1 MIDDTKKKN
10 IEKKPPTQTA
20 GVSGIDAHGAMGDA
34 PSNPTVPP
42 VNWQRLIRL
51 PAFELFVSEQ
61 SGQSAG
67 SSADN
72 WVRTRRHTLSDAVL
86 YQQYSDWHK
95 DKGFWP
101 NESPDGLLMEVQSD

>member
-1 MIDDTKKKN
+1 MTDNDKPKPLRK
-10 IEKKPPTQTA
+10 KKPPTQTA
-20 GVSGIDAHGAMGDA
+20 GVTGIDSHGAMGDA
-34 PSNPTVPP
+34 PSNPTAPP
-42 VNWQRLIRL
+42 INWQRLTRL

-86 YQQYSDWHK
+86 YQQYSEWHK
-95 DKGFWP
+95 EKGLWAG
-101 NESPDGLLMEVQSD
+101 ESPIGEVL